1 MKACSSKSK
10 FGGTTL
16 FTEVKMRRDDF
27 PSYLTYL
34 ITEDM
39 GFESLELGQKLC
51 VWNEAG
57 GVI

>member
-1 MKACSSKSK
+1 MKACSSQSK
-10 FGGTTL
+10 FGGTAL
-16 FTEVKMRRDDF
+16 FTEVEMGHGDF

-39 GFESLELGQKLC
+39 GFESLELRQKLC
-51 VWNEAG
+51 VWNEAV